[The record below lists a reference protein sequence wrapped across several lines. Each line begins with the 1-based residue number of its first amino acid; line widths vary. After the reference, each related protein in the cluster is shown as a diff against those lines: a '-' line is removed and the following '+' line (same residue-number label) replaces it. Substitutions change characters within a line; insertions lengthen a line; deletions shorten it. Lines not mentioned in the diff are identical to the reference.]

1 MANFIAREY
10 SRRLAADL
18 KQETYI
24 GQELSEL
31 TPVEIAGKNVQWM
44 FVLLRPEWN
53 AECEVDEAGSPLA
66 SDNGEFTF
74 SVYDTN

>member
-1 MANFIAREY
+1 MPQRIYEQ
-10 SRRLAADL
+10 
-18 KQETYI
+18 KQETNI

-53 AECEVDEAGSPLA
+53 AECEADEAGSPLA
-66 SDNGEFTF
+66 LDNGEFTF